1 VCRIEFH
8 ELTSKAILQALQSPR
23 AINLALVKA
32 QEARRG
38 IDRLAG
44 FEVSQVLNRK
54 LKKVNA
60 SAYSAGRVQ
69 SPALKLVVE
78 RERAIA
84 SFEPKSSYKLKASF
98 LPQ

>member
-1 VCRIEFH
+1 VLIASDPDREGEAIAYHLAKVLGLDLKSVCRIEFH

-60 SAYSAGRVQ
+60 SAYSAGEYN
-69 SPALKLVVE
+69 P
-78 RERAIA
+78 
-84 SFEPKSSYKLKASF
+84 
-98 LPQ
+98 LP